1 MLKKKHN
8 KRTQDRGEW
17 RVFMVEVI
25 VAMQLA
31 SHLSPQIYKKRGMA
45 SYFFFRKR
53 MPSLKKKK
61 ANHRVGFLL

>member
-8 KRTQDRGEW
+8 KRTQDRGMW

-31 SHLSPQIYKKRGMA
+31 SHLSPQIYKKRGWHP
-45 SYFFFRKR
+45 FFYRKR

-61 ANHRVGFLL
+61 ANPVVGFLK